1 MSTPTPSI
9 ALAERAD
16 IHKSCKS
23 LEVVVNLLN
32 DYCEAAG
39 AVVQLQKKLAKA
51 VREVAALKTTS
62 DIAGASHPWLFA
74 SCPIIPTAFAFQG
87 TP

>member
-1 MSTPTPSI
+1 MSAPTSAI
-9 ALAERAD
+9 ALAERTD
-16 IHKSCKS
+16 IHKSCKA

-51 VREVAALKTTS
+51 VRDAASLKTTS
-62 DIAGASHPWLFA
+62 EIAGTPSPSLPASHPRT
-74 SCPIIPTAFAFQG
+74 PIAVFIQG
-87 TP
+87 MR